1 MSESTDATHAL
12 VGIEFALGLISAK
25 WAVPILQA
33 VEHAPI
39 RRGQIKRTLR
49 GINDDRLEATLHR
62 HLRFGLVR
70 RAWIDGPRS
79 QEPGY
84 ELTDRG
90 RALLDQVEEF
100 ASWDRDHGDAARAS
114 AREWDLSH
122 PEGAG
127 NSSAGAL

>member
-1 MSESTDATHAL
+1 MVMSEPATATHAL

-25 WAVPILQA
+25 WAVPILRA
-33 VEHAPI
+33 IDAGPM
-39 RRGQIKRTLR
+39 RRVQIKRTLR
-49 GINDDRLEATLHR
+49 GINDDRLDVTLHR

-90 RALLDQVEEF
+90 RALLDRVDAF
-100 ASWDRDHGDAARAS
+100 ASWDREHGDAARAS
-114 AREWDLSH
+114 AQEWDLLH
-122 PEGAG
+122 PAR
-127 NSSAGAL
+127 

>member
-1 MSESTDATHAL
+1 MVMSEPATAAHAL

-25 WAVPILQA
+25 WAVPILRA
-33 VEHAPI
+33 VDGTAV

-49 GINDDRLEATLHR
+49 GINDDRLDATLHR

-84 ELTDRG
+84 ELTERG
-90 RALLDQVEEF
+90 RALLDQVDAF
-100 ASWDRDHGDAARAS
+100 ASWDRDHGDAARAT

-122 PEGAG
+122 PAR
-127 NSSAGAL
+127 